1 MTGMSLGMDMSMV
14 IHKQSWLFFYFSA
27 ILLIVTI
34 ILKFIVRLRF
44 PTDDAI
50 CRIVNEACYNN
61 TFTGKLLKLQRN

>member
-14 IHKQSWLFFYFSA
+14 IHKQSWLFLYFSA

-44 PTDDAI
+44 PTDDQI
-50 CRIVNEACYNN
+50 GHGTQIGYGMV
-61 TFTGKLLKLQRN
+61 